1 MLNIAIIGP
10 GRIADRFLAP
20 AIQET
25 QGLQLWSVLSR
36 DLSRAKDFAQRHG
49 AKAPTPYYDSITALL
64 ADELLHAVLVST
76 TDPTHAEIAIKAAN
90 AKKHILCEK
99 PLCTT
104 QEEGQ
109 AMLEACEK
117 NGVQL
122 GVAYHLRWHEGH
134 RRLWAQVQ
142 QGALGELRHMRVQ
155 WTYQTAD
162 GGNWRARPESGRW
175 WSLAGVGTHC
185 LDLVRWFLRP
195 TCGEVVEEKSVF
207 TQSVFQQGNDETAIV
222 SMRFA
227 SGATAEITTSVL
239 FDSAATVEVYG
250 SKGSALCEKTLGP
263 HGAGQIK
270 LLGEALHFEIKNP
283 YLGELTDFVAC
294 IKENRPPEVP
304 GEEALRNVEML
315 LRAVPR

>member
-20 AIQET
+20 AIEQT
-25 QGLQLWSVLSR
+25 PGLQLWSVLSR
-36 DLSRAKDFAQRHG
+36 DLSRAKDFAQKHK
-49 AKAPTPYYDSITALL
+49 AKAPTAYYDSLEQLL
-64 ADELLHAVLVST
+64 ADEQLHAVLIAT
-76 TDPTHAEIAIKAAN
+76 TDPTHADIAIKAAN
-90 AKKHILCEK
+90 AKKHIFCEK

-104 QEEGQ
+104 EAEGQ
-109 AMLEACEK
+109 AMLVACQQNK
-117 NGVQL
+117 VKL
-122 GVAYHLRWHEGH
+122 GVAYHLRWHDGH
-134 RRLWAQVQ
+134 RLLWQKVQ
-142 QGALGELRHMRVQ
+142 QGALGELRHMRIQ

-162 GGNWRARPESGRW
+162 GSNWRARPDSGRW

-195 TCGEVVEEKSVF
+195 TCGEVIEEKCIF

-222 SMRFA
+222 SLRFA

-239 FDSAATVEVYG
+239 FDSEAIFEVYG
-250 SKGSALCEKTLGP
+250 TKGSASCEQTLGP

-270 LLGEALHFEIKNP
+270 LLGEALSFEVKNP
-283 YLGELTDFVAC
+283 YIGELTDFVAC
-294 IKENRPPEVP
+294 IKEGRSPEVS
-304 GEEALRNVEML
+304 GEEGLRNVEML